1 MIIDAK
7 IGNKQQKSITDKVS
21 KNELAQLLDFNPKII
36 SVILDTFRL
45 NKSKTLENHLFFE
58 AVQF

>member
-21 KNELAQLLDFNPKII
+21 KNELAQLLDFNPKTI
-36 SVILDTFRL
+36 SVISNTFRV
-45 NKSKTLENHLFFE
+45 E
-58 AVQF
+58 